1 MYEDD
6 GINGASHHVIIEYNF
21 FFFYEE
27 KDEQD
32 SVTAAFETLRGFKYK
47 LNIICHCE
55 IIINFLRKHFIYP
68 PFKAGLHNSENR
80 GQLVEI
86 ANL

>member
-6 GINGASHHVIIEYNF
+6 GINGASHHVIIEQNF

-47 LNIICHCE
+47 LNIMS
-55 IIINFLRKHFIYP
+55 L
-68 PFKAGLHNSENR
+68 
-80 GQLVEI
+80 
-86 ANL
+86 